1 MESFKC
7 ISHVGKVKTGRTN
20 KKQKVRNKKNT
31 NPKIFGAC
39 WFPQFQAVVANLGY
53 CKTLDLPFGTT
64 SPACVAA
71 TKKVPSYDP
80 QAVSASLRSNLKG
93 G

>member
-1 MESFKC
+1 MLERSKPEGQ
-7 ISHVGKVKTGRTN
+7 I
-20 KKQKVRNKKNT
+20 KKQKVRNKKKH
-31 NPKIFGAC
+31 PKIFGAC